1 MDDLI
6 SRQAAEDLFSNAR
19 MALYEQSRKERIKDL
34 QTREMMLLNAQ
45 QFIHLLPSVEPERKT
60 GMWIHDE
67 DWECDQCGKH
77 FINVDEDEY
86 GVPHFD
92 FCPNC
97 GCEMGV
103 V

>member
-1 MDDLI
+1 MSDLI
-6 SRQAAEDLFSNAR
+6 SRQAAIDAMF
-19 MALYEQSRKERIKDL
+19 ALCDTGETLTENKWRDNPHIDAITEEL
-34 QTREMMLLNAQ
+34 EM
-45 QFIHLLPSVEPERKT
+45 LPSVTPERKK
-60 GMWIHDE
+60 GEWIHDE
-67 DWECDQCGKH
+67 DWECNQCGKH

>member
-1 MDDLI
+1 MSDLI

-60 GMWIHDE
+60 GMWIE
-67 DWECDQCGKH
+67 NKWGEETCSECGYIHKAEGT
-77 FINVDEDEY
+77 NY
-86 GVPHFD
+86 
-92 FCPNC
+92 CPNC
-97 GCEMGV
+97 GAKMEV
-103 V
+103 